1 MFNVDNPDLQTAC
14 RSGQAVKYTHSLG
27 LSYLDV

>member
-1 MFNVDNPDLQTAC
+1 MDNPELQTAG
-14 RSGQAVKYTHSLG
+14 RNGQAVKYTHSRG